1 MSGFVK
7 RTIEV
12 EGISTGYLTAGAG
25 GPPLVLLHGV
35 GTSAGEWAWVLP
47 ALARTN
53 LVYAIDLPG
62 YDGSSDPPD
71 YSPAFTARFVASF
84 LDAVGVECDVVLVG
98 SSFGGLPAIRL
109 ALSDPPRVRA
119 LVLVDSA
126 GLDRSVSPALANLA
140 LPRGSEP
147 MASWHRTPP
156 GATHRAFVRA
166 SLLFARPW
174 QIPLKWL
181 TGQYRLSRLPSFP
194 RTELAALRA
203 TVNPAG
209 QREVFV
215 DRLPHLQMPTLI
227 VWGTEDRVFPVW
239 QGTGAAARLANGSLE
254 LIPNCGHLPHVE
266 KPERFVSILGEFLGG
281 LR

>member
-7 RTIEV
+7 RTIDV
-12 EGISTGYLTAGAG
+12 DGISTGYLTAGEG

-47 ALARTN
+47 ALARN
-53 LVYAIDLPG
+53 NVVYAIDLPG
-62 YDGSSDPPD
+62 YDGSGEPPD

-84 LDAVGVECDVVLVG
+84 LDAVGVERNVVLVG
-98 SSFGGLPAIRL
+98 SSFGGLAALHL
-109 ALSDPPRVRA
+109 ALSEPERVSA
-119 LVLVDSA
+119 LVLADSA
-126 GLDRSVSPALANLA
+126 GLDRAVSPFLANLV
-140 LPRGSEP
+140 LPRGVEP
-147 MASWHRTPP
+147 MASWHGTPP
-156 GATHRAFVRA
+156 GAAQRAFVRA

-181 TGQYRLSRLPSFP
+181 TGQYRLSRLASFA
-194 RTELAALRA
+194 RTELAALRTA
-203 TVNPAG
+203 INPAG

-215 DRLPHLQMPTLI
+215 DRLPKLRMPTLI
-227 VWGTEDRVFPVW
+227 VWGTEDRIFPFW
-239 QGTGAAARLANGSLE
+239 QATGAAARLPNGSLQ

-266 KPERFVSILGEFLGG
+266 KPDRFASILGEFLGD

>member
-7 RTIEV
+7 RTIDV
-12 EGISTGYLTAGAG
+12 DGISTGYVTAGAG

-47 ALARTN
+47 ALARNN

-84 LDAVGVECDVVLVG
+84 LDAVGVEHAVFVG
-98 SSFGGLPAIRL
+98 SSFGGLTALHL
-109 ALSDPPRVRA
+109 ALSESERVAA
-119 LVLVDSA
+119 LVLADSA
-126 GLDRSVSPALANLA
+126 GLDRAVSPFLANLA
-140 LPRGSEP
+140 LPSGVEP
-147 MASWHRTPP
+147 LASWHRTPP
-156 GATHRAFVRA
+156 GAAQRAFVRA

-181 TGQYRLSRLPSFP
+181 AGQYRLSRLPSFP

-203 TVNPAG
+203 AINPAG

-215 DRLPHLQMPTLI
+215 DRLPELGMPTLI

-239 QGTGAAARLANGSLE
+239 QATGAAARLANGSLK
-254 LIPNCGHLPHVE
+254 LVPDCGHLPHVE
-266 KPERFVSILGEFLGG
+266 KPERFASILEAFLGG

>member
-7 RTIEV
+7 RTIDV
-12 EGISTGYLTAGAG
+12 DGISTGYLTAGAG

-47 ALARTN
+47 ALARQN

-84 LDAVGVECDVVLVG
+84 LDAVGVERDVVLVG
-98 SSFGGLPAIRL
+98 SSFGGLAAIRL
-109 ALSDPPRVRA
+109 ALSDPARVRA

-126 GLDRSVSPALANLA
+126 GLDRAVSPALANLA

-147 MASWHRTPP
+147 MASCARTPP
-156 GATHRAFVRA
+156 GATHRAFVWA

-174 QIPLKWL
+174 HIPLKWL
-181 TGQYRLSRLPSFP
+181 MGQYGLSRLANFA
-194 RTELAALRA
+194 RTELATLR
-203 TVNPAG
+203 TSINPAG

-227 VWGTEDRVFPVW
+227 VWGTEDRMFPVW